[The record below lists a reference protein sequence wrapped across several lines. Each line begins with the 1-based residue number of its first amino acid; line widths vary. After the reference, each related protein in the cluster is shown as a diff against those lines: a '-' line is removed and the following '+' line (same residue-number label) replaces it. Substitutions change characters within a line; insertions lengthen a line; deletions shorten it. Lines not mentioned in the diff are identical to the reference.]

1 MVQVVKSPADSRNLH
16 NLNLTLR
23 TNVTPDFDLSRDLDL
38 DQFEIVRCQ
47 EGQSV
52 ETQILLFQTYILKLN
67 IHLTMY
73 IRIRLEI
80 KE

>member
-47 EGQSV
+47 KGQSV

-67 IHLTMY
+67 IFY
-73 IRIRLEI
+73 AA
-80 KE
+80 KF